1 MKKIIITL
9 VLCIVS
15 SVCFGQISIKET
27 KQIEEPEERVVF
39 DSTKN
44 FLEMSSVESYQGQV
58 LFVRPI
64 KSSLRGFG
72 YDNFKQYPYDISKH
86 SVTQKHYGN
95 DAESSQFNTNHGDLA
110 YKYFIV
116 DSVIKVRQGY
126 EYGHYILYLTERD
139 NAEHKCCYVYDP
151 KMGFNFPFLV
161 VSHYNFIINNY
172 VNKELM
178 TVRNEKLTVSKVT
191 DISMNEDG
199 NLQCEVVIGKDTVYI
214 TDMRFYYKRNK
225 EDARWIELNADRNL
239 YMTFRTDWE
248 NKNKFVEKTDWN
260 KLINLYG
267 TEMMKCVLTGSLR
280 IGMPVALMYLSWGE
294 PDEVHSSSYGVTQYI
309 YMDDYVYVKNGRITS
324 WHD

>member
-44 FLEMSSVESYQGQV
+44 FLGMFSVESYQGQV
-58 LFVRPI
+58 LFVRP
-64 KSSLRGFG
+64 KESSSQANG
-72 YDNFKQYPYDISKH
+72 YDNFKKWPYDISKF
-86 SVTQKHYGN
+86 SAYQVHYGH
-95 DAESSQFNTNHGDLA
+95 DAESSHFNTNYWDLA

-116 DSVIKVRQGY
+116 DSVVKLRGGY
-126 EYGHYILYLTERD
+126 EYGKYILYLTERD
-139 NAEHKCCYVYDP
+139 NIENKCCFVYDP
-151 KMGFNFPFLV
+151 KMKYDFPFLV

-172 VNKELM
+172 VNKEFM
-178 TVRNEKLTVSKVT
+178 TVRNDKLSVSRVT

-199 NLQCEVVIGKDTVYI
+199 NLQCELVIGKDTIYLM
-214 TDMRFYYKRNK
+214 DMNLYFKRNK
-225 EDARWIELNADRNL
+225 EDARWIELNGEKHLFFA
-239 YMTFRTDWE
+239 RTDWE
-248 NKNKFVEKTDWN
+248 NKNKFIEKAEWN
-260 KLINLYG
+260 KLVNLYG
-267 TEMMKCVLTGSLR
+267 VEMMKCVLTGSLR

-294 PDEVHSSSYGVTQYI
+294 PDEIHSSSYGVTQYI